1 LLRSCFIGL
10 FIDTKE
16 ARMPT
21 HLELLTPVSLGAMA
35 LKNRLVMAPLTRMRA
50 IDGDVPIT
58 LAYN

>member
-1 LLRSCFIGL
+1 
-10 FIDTKE
+10 
-16 ARMPT
+16 MPI

-35 LKNRLVMAPLTRMRA
+35 LKNRLVMAPLTRMRD